1 MFLHNAWYVA
11 AARDEVGETLLAR
24 TMLNEPV
31 VLGRNRQGTLFALE
45 DRCCHRG
52 APLSCGWFGERGL
65 VCGYHGLEF
74 SSDGVCVHIPGN
86 NGRIIEEARVRSYP
100 LAERGDFIWIWM
112 GDPAR
117 ANLDKIIAY
126 PPDDPTAWS
135 LRFGNLHARASYV
148 LLLENLMDLS
158 HLSYVHRNNI
168 GSSPEDSANAK
179 TEVQKTPTGVRFLR
193 LMLNAKPAPAT
204 VERYGFT
211 GKVDRWS
218 DFEFVAPSL
227 VVQHSGAV
235 NAGDYEK
242 GVRTGGHVARI
253 LHAIT
258 PETDTSCHYFF
269 AMAQSHSASKA
280 ADCERASTRV
290 KRVEAFEEDVAMI
303 EQQQNRLRDYDL
315 RKLVNIPSDV
325 VRVHMARF
333 LEEKVREEHSN
344 PPAENSAASV

>member
-11 AARDEVGETLLAR
+11 AARDEIGEKLLAR
-24 TMLNEPV
+24 TVLNEPI
-31 VLGRNRQGTLFALE
+31 VLGRDRHGTLFALE

-74 SSDGVCVHIPGN
+74 DHNGICIHVPGN
-86 NGRIIEEARVRSYP
+86 NGRTIDEARVRAYP
-100 LAERGDFIWIWM
+100 VAQRGDFVWIWM

-117 ANLDKIIAY
+117 ANVAEIITY
-126 PPDDPTAWS
+126 PPDDLKTWS
-135 LRFGNLHARASYV
+135 LRFGSLYAKASYV

-168 GSSPEDSANAK
+168 GSSAEDSAHAK
-179 TEVQKTPTGVRFLR
+179 TEVQRTPTGVRFLR
-193 LMLNAKPAPAT
+193 LMMNAKPAPST
-204 VERYGFT
+204 VQRYGFT
-211 GKVDRWS
+211 DKVDRWS

-227 VVQHSGAV
+227 VIQYSGAV

-242 GVRTGGHVARI
+242 GVRTGGHAVRI

-258 PETDTSCHYFF
+258 PETDTTCHYFF
-269 AMAQSHSASKA
+269 AMAQSHSASRPA
-280 ADCERASTRV
+280 ERESAPARIEV
-290 KRVEAFEEDVAMI
+290 AAFEEDVAMI
-303 EQQQNRLRDYDL
+303 EQQQSRLQGYDQ

-333 LEEKVREEHSN
+333 LQEKLRDEHSSQYN
-344 PPAENSAASV
+344 

>member
-11 AARDEVGETLLAR
+11 AARDEVGEALLAR
-24 TMLNEPV
+24 TVLNEPI

-74 SSDGVCVHIPGN
+74 GSDGVCVHIPGN
-86 NGRIIEEARVRSYP
+86 NGRTIAEARVRSYP
-100 LAERGDFIWIWM
+100 VAERGDFIWMWM

-117 ANLDKIIAY
+117 ADVDKIVVY
-126 PPDDPTAWS
+126 PPDDPTMWS
-135 LRFGNLHARASYV
+135 LRFGNLYARANYV

-193 LMLNAKPAPAT
+193 LMLNADPAPST

-211 GKVDRWS
+211 GHVDRWS

-227 VVQHSGAV
+227 VVQYSGAV
-235 NAGDYEK
+235 NAGDYKK

-258 PETDTSCHYFF
+258 PETDATCHYFF
-269 AMAQSHSASKA
+269 AMAQSHSSSRPPPG
-280 ADCERASTRV
+280 ESASTRIQ
-290 KRVEAFEEDVAMI
+290 RVEAFEEDVAMI
-303 EQQQNRLRDYDL
+303 EQQQLRLHGYDP

-333 LEEKVREEHSN
+333 LDEKVREEHSD
-344 PPAENSAASV
+344 PSIENSAASA

>member
-1 MFLHNAWYVA
+1 MFLHNAWYIA

-24 TMLNEPV
+24 TLLNEPI
-31 VLGRNRQGTLFALE
+31 VLGRDRRGTLFALE

-65 VCGYHGLEF
+65 MCGYHGLEF
-74 SSDGVCVHIPGN
+74 DHHGFCIHVPGN
-86 NGRIIEEARVRSYP
+86 NGRTIEEARVRAYP
-100 LAERGDFIWIWM
+100 VAQRGDFVWIWM
-112 GDPAR
+112 GAPAR
-117 ANLDKIIAY
+117 ANVDEIIGY
-126 PPDDPTAWS
+126 PPDDPTMWS
-135 LRFGNLHARASYV
+135 LRFGNLYARASYV

-168 GSSPEDSANAK
+168 GSSQEDSANAK

-193 LMLNAKPAPAT
+193 LMMNAKPAPST
-204 VERYGFT
+204 IERYGFT
-211 GKVDRWS
+211 GNVDRWS

-227 VVQHSGAV
+227 VIQYSGAV

-242 GVRTGGHVARI
+242 GLRTGGHVARI

-258 PETDTSCHYFF
+258 PETETTCHYFF
-269 AMAQSHSASKA
+269 SMAQSHGASTLS
-280 ADCERASTRV
+280 ERESASTRIQ
-290 KRVEAFEEDVAMI
+290 RVEAFEEDVAMI
-303 EQQQNRLRDYDL
+303 EQQQSRLQGYDQ

-333 LEEKVREEHSN
+333 LEARVRQERSN
-344 PPAENSAASV
+344 ASVGNGTPSA